1 MLVANLTNELS
12 DSLAAS
18 GNKVVYL
25 WSKDVGGNLDDLA
38 DAELYYRAYN
48 ASTGLWGAETRY
60 TNDAI
65 ADKNAKVVLDA
76 AGGVY
81 AVWQRG
87 SDLVMDR
94 DFLGAPAAVRADSTT
109 MGFADFALTLGPG
122 GNVLAIW
129 QEMSAAGSDAHY
141 RVFDPASN
149 TWSLD
154 TLLSNDAAL
163 ERSFSPVWD
172 AVGNLVLAYNNVAIV
187 KQTKTVAVAGGGT
200 VDIPG
205 VPQPGQVDLFAA
217 RRALVKDLGFGMN
230 GLTAMGTTFLP
241 GDAVTLKAKVR
252 NTGNVAAQN
261 VQVAFYDG
269 DPAAGGTLIQ
279 AVTIP
284 GWLKSSDEQ
293 EVTVA
298 WTIPAPAAAR
308 TVFAKVDPSGLVT
321 EFDETNNTRSLAL
334 NGVNL
339 QLEYV
344 SGSVLRDGS
353 VRVVARVKNL
363 GAPASPASSLKL
375 WPKLAP
381 GANPLAAIDVS
392 LLNPGDLVEIPL
404 DLPAGS
410 QAEGDT
416 AYRLIVDEENLAGDI
431 DRTNNE
437 IFFALNLFIDD
448 DGDGIPRAWEIA
460 NGLSDSNAADASADP
475 DHDGFTNRQEYLA
488 GTNPHDGNSYLKIG
502 QFNVIQNANGT
513 TATSTISW
521 VPVAGRLYAVER
533 SFDLTTWQVVA
544 DNIEATPPLNSVTD
558 SVIPLGGRVFYRV
571 EAK

>member
-1 MLVANLTNELS
+1 MC
-12 DSLAAS
+12 
-18 GNKVVYL
+18 
-25 WSKDVGGNLDDLA
+25 DVCDVCS
-38 DAELYYRAYN
+38 RC
-48 ASTGLWGAETRY
+48 
-60 TNDAI
+60 
-65 ADKNAKVVLDA
+65 
-76 AGGVY
+76 
-81 AVWQRG
+81 
-87 SDLVMDR
+87 
-94 DFLGAPAAVRADSTT
+94 
-109 MGFADFALTLGPG
+109 
-122 GNVLAIW
+122 
-129 QEMSAAGSDAHY
+129 
-141 RVFDPASN
+141 
-149 TWSLD
+149 
-154 TLLSNDAAL
+154 
-163 ERSFSPVWD
+163 
-172 AVGNLVLAYNNVAIV
+172 
-187 KQTKTVAVAGGGT
+187 
-200 VDIPG
+200 
-205 VPQPGQVDLFAA
+205 
-217 RRALVKDLGFGMN
+217 N
-230 GLTAMGTTFLP
+230 GCYGRWCDFLP

-269 DPAAGGTLIQ
+269 DPAAGGSLIQ
-279 AVTIP
+279 TVTIP

-375 WPKLAP
+375 RPKLAP

-392 LLNPGDLVEIPL
+392 LLNPGDSVEIPL

-488 GTNPHDGNSYLKIG
+488 GTNPHDGNSYLKVG

-533 SFDLTTWQVVA
+533 SFDLTNWQVVA

-558 SVIPLGGRVFYRV
+558 SVIPSGGRVFYRV